1 MPQYKIAGNIKI
13 TSPLHVA
20 APGDR
25 VIDLRSLQI
34 SYGEA
39 DSDHMNLTGTTIC
52 PLALSEDEMLSEGM
66 EASKNPNDRGMVY
79 LPIFPANDAR
89 GRLRR
94 LAATEVFNLLASR
107 GEKLTLETYH
117 GMTCGAVTGQ
127 PNKLVTFDLAVKAG
141 RHPFLGLFG
150 GGPRMVQSSL
160 RVNTLWPITSV
171 TTKAGLVPLYYEDE
185 KVLVG
190 LYRLTRAM
198 FYRRIDDALAFSDGQ
213 SELIVKEYSTA
224 VTDWMREINSAKA
237 ADGKKGRNPKQL
249 HTFAAIEYVVP
260 GTRFYSEFNVN
271 TERAGLSA
279 LGLLIHA
286 LTAFAN
292 KQGIGGW
299 SRIGFGRFEAAFDL
313 LAPDNTRVP
322 LLTKSEAGYEP
333 NVNAEQVA
341 EALDA
346 WATAS
351 ETIKASE
358 LEELYALPEGKKP
371 LLASVQ
377 P

>member
-1 MPQYKIAGNIKI
+1 
-13 TSPLHVA
+13 
-20 APGDR
+20 
-25 VIDLRSLQI
+25 
-34 SYGEA
+34 
-39 DSDHMNLTGTTIC
+39 
-52 PLALSEDEMLSEGM
+52 MLSEGM
-66 EASKNPNDRGMVY
+66 DGAKNPNDRGMVY

-94 LAATEVFNLLASR
+94 LAAAEVFNVLASR

-127 PNKLVTFDLAVKAG
+127 PNKLVTFDLAVKAS

-160 RVNTLWPITSV
+160 RVNTLWPIISV

-190 LYRLTRAM
+190 LSRLTRAM

-213 SELIVKEYSTA
+213 SELIVKEYSIA
-224 VTDWMREINSAKA
+224 VTDWMREIDSAKA
-237 ADGKKGRNPKQL
+237 ADGKKVRNPKQL

-299 SRIGFGRFEAAFDL
+299 SRIGFGQFEATFDL

-358 LEELYALPEGKKP
+358 LEELYALPEGKKAT
-371 LLASVQ
+371 AS
-377 P
+377 

>member
-1 MPQYKIAGNIKI
+1 
-13 TSPLHVA
+13 
-20 APGDR
+20 
-25 VIDLRSLQI
+25 
-34 SYGEA
+34 
-39 DSDHMNLTGTTIC
+39 
-52 PLALSEDEMLSEGM
+52 
-66 EASKNPNDRGMVY
+66 
-79 LPIFPANDAR
+79 
-89 GRLRR
+89 
-94 LAATEVFNLLASR
+94 
-107 GEKLTLETYH
+107 
-117 GMTCGAVTGQ
+117 
-127 PNKLVTFDLAVKAG
+127 
-141 RHPFLGLFG
+141 
-150 GGPRMVQSSL
+150 
-160 RVNTLWPITSV
+160 
-171 TTKAGLVPLYYEDE
+171 
-185 KVLVG
+185 
-190 LYRLTRAM
+190 
-198 FYRRIDDALAFSDGQ
+198 
-213 SELIVKEYSTA
+213 
-224 VTDWMREINSAKA
+224 
-237 ADGKKGRNPKQL
+237 
-249 HTFAAIEYVVP
+249 
-260 GTRFYSEFNVN
+260 VN